1 MCHAR
6 FVPVLSR
13 TRGRVRLATLALA
26 VTLGVSEARADES
39 GELEKARAAYLAKD
53 YEEADRRLA
62 RLLDP
67 TSPLLKEPALVAQA
81 RMYWGAVLLARGRG
95 EEATLLFEKLLLD
108 DPLYEPDPLSFASAV
123 VDAFID
129 ARSKMRDRL
138 NQAAQQ
144 RAQEAAE
151 RRARELADRQRQAAR
166 LRLLEKLAAEQRV
179 TVKSSRVVATIP
191 FGVGQ
196 FQNRQSTLGWVF
208 LGLESALVVGTAVTV
223 PLYVDARTRALEEL
237 SSGDPEKR
245 ASGYNE
251 RAGQIRIVNLALAG
265 GLAGVAALGVVQ
277 AHASYVPEHVD
288 IVPRAVPQVAK
299 VRPVLAPLAG
309 GGAFVGLDALTF

>member
-1 MCHAR
+1 MGHAR
-6 FVPVLSR
+6 SRSALSCLSR
-13 TRGRVRLATLALA
+13 WTLRGALSLVMLVGA
-26 VTLGVSEARADES
+26 RDARADDS

-53 YEEADRRLA
+53 YAEADRRLA

-81 RMYWGAVLLARGRG
+81 RMYWGAVLLARGRA

-108 DPLYEPDPLSFASAV
+108 DPLYEPDPLSFSSAV

-151 RRARELADRQRQAAR
+151 RRAREIAERQRQAAR

-179 TVKSSRVVATIP
+179 TVKSSRIVATIP

-196 FQNRQSTLGWVF
+196 FQNRQNALGWLF
-208 LGLESALVVGTAVTV
+208 LGIESALLVGTAVTV
-223 PLYVDARTRALEEL
+223 PLYVDARTKALEEL
-237 SSGDPEKR
+237 SAGDPDKR
-245 ASGYNE
+245 ASGYND

-277 AHASYVPEHVD
+277 AHVSYVPEHVD
-288 IVPRAVPQVAK
+288 VVPRAIPIVAR
-299 VRPVLAPLAG
+299 VRPVVAPLSG
-309 GGAFVGLDALTF
+309 GGAVLGVDALTF